1 MKSKQLFGAIL
12 VGIAAMFGVATAAPL
27 VGGETTVQVTAD
39 LGGLG
44 LNAEPLDDSLFNA
57 ESGTFTFPISGG
69 DLEGLAGTIEHEE
82 AGVRLFTETASVSL
96 ENFVIDTVNSLINA
110 DVTVND
116 GSPIND
122 APIFSFDVAD
132 LTDINDLFDTANP
145 MLPLR
150 FTATAAMVLADAFD
164 LDVDLAGVEFGLAA
178 TAPVVV
184 PVPPAM
190 GLFAGGAA
198 ALAWARRRRKAA

>member
-12 VGIAAMFGVATAAPL
+12 VGIAAMFGVASAAPL
-27 VGGETTVQVTAD
+27 VGGETTVRVTAD
-39 LGGLG
+39 LGALG

-57 ESGTFTFPISGG
+57 ETGTFTFPISGG
-69 DLEGLAGTIEHEE
+69 DLEDLAGTIEHDE
-82 AGVRLFTETASVSL
+82 AGVRLFTESASVSL

-116 GSPIND
+116 ASPLN
-122 APIFSFDVAD
+122 AAIFSFDVTD
-132 LTDINDLFDTANP
+132 LEEIEDLFVTETP

-150 FTATAAMVLADAFD
+150 FTEAAATVLADAFD
-164 LDVDLAGVEFGLAA
+164 LEIDLDGVEFGLAA
-178 TAPVVV
+178 TEPVAV